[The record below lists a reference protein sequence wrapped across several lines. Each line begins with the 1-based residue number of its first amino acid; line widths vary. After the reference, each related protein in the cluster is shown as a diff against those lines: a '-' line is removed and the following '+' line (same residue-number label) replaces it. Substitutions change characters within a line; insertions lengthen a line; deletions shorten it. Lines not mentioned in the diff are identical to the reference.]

1 MKRIGLDMRKKL
13 LILWACIALA
23 IISSVVVVVAVGSR
37 YTLHTN
43 TFLGTDTLPQTEIS
57 LSDENVVRMTDVRME
72 NEELVVEFEA
82 LNPGKTIVKIS
93 YEYGDDVIPML
104 ERTFEVNFLGT
115 LLDYTDGNMK
125 FNGFQFIIYAALAVL
140 FVIQFVMLW
149 MFNDYRKKGRFFLS
163 DDCLRRYRTL

>member
-1 MKRIGLDMRKKL
+1 M
-13 LILWACIALA
+13 A
-23 IISSVVVVVAVGSR
+23 IISSVVVVFAVGSR

-43 TFLGTDTLPQTEIS
+43 TFLKTDTLPYTEVK

-72 NEELVVEFEA
+72 NEELVIEFESQ
-82 LNPGKTIVKIS
+82 NPGKTAVNIS
-93 YEYGDDVIPML
+93 YKYGDVIMPMN
-104 ERTFEVNFLGT
+104 ERTFEVDFFGT
-115 LLDYTDGNMK
+115 LFDRTDGKMK
-125 FNGFQFIIYAALAVL
+125 FNGFQYIVYAALAVL